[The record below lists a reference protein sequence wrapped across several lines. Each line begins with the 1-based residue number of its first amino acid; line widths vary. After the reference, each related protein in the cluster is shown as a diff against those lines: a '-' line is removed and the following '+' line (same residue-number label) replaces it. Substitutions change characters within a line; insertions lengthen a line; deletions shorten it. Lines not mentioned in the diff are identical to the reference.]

1 MPAEKLN
8 FDALEKTIA
17 TLEEGLQEYAQYP
30 QLTTSRDGVILRFE
44 VATDIAQQFMRR
56 VLIAVFHLDPGSVY
70 KNTAREAARMGLID
84 DAAVWIGYVNARNA
98 TSHTYDSEQA
108 ERVFATIPAFVPD
121 ARKLLEKLN
130 HTLT

>member
-1 MPAEKLN
+1 MSEQLN
-8 FDALEKTIA
+8 FDALEKAIA
-17 TLEEGLQEYAQYP
+17 ALEDGLREYAQYP

-56 VLIAVFHLDPGSVY
+56 VLMAVFHLDQGSVY

-121 ARKLLEKLN
+121 ARTLLEKLKN
-130 HTLT
+130 ALA